1 MVNFVGA
8 GPGAEDLITLRG
20 QRLLSEADVIIYA
33 GSLVNAGLLNYK
45 KSGCAVYNS
54 AYMTLEEV
62 IDVIL
67 DAEKNGLNTVRLHTG
82 DPSIYGAI
90 KEQMDI
96 LDKNGML
103 RYIQ

>member
-33 GSLVNAGLLNYK
+33 GSLVNEGLLKYK

-67 DAEKNGLNTVRLHTG
+67 DAEKNGLNTVRPVSYTHLLFIT
-82 DPSIYGAI
+82 
-90 KEQMDI
+90 
-96 LDKNGML
+96 
-103 RYIQ
+103 IQISLFIFTFIIT